1 MTHEAVHAE
10 IHNPH
15 TRRRLVAMAAAQ
27 LGSEAD
33 AEDCVQEALL
43 LAARSADGFA
53 GRASAFTWLYR
64 VVVNACRMQRR
75 ARRRVRRGA
84 GAHHLALEDL
94 VVHPPADTGSDP
106 EATLI
111 GHELSLAV
119 ADELRAVPAQES
131 RLFAQLLVDPRSSAE
146 IAREAGITRQAL
158 KSKVFRVRRRLES
171 RLLSASV

>member
-1 MTHEAVHAE
+1 MTNAAVRAE
-10 IHNPH
+10 IHNPT
-15 TRRRLVAMAAAQ
+15 TRRRLIAMAAAQ

-43 LAARSADGFA
+43 LAARNAEAFE

-75 ARRRVRRGA
+75 ARRRIRRGA
-84 GAHHLALEDL
+84 GVHHEPLEDL
-94 VVHPPADTGSDP
+94 LDHPAADTGSDP
-106 EATLI
+106 EAALL
-111 GHELSLAV
+111 GHELSRAV
-119 ADELRAVPAQES
+119 ADELRAIPGEES
-131 RLFAQLLVDPRSSAE
+131 RLFAQVLVDPRSSVE

-171 RLLSASV
+171 RLLGSSV

>member
-1 MTHEAVHAE
+1 MNNDAVHAA
-10 IHNPH
+10 IHDPT

-43 LAARSADGFA
+43 LAARNAEGFE

-75 ARRRVRRGA
+75 ARRRIRRGA
-84 GAHHLALEDL
+84 GAHHVAIEDL
-94 VVHPPADTGSDP
+94 LVHPAADTGSDP
-106 EATLI
+106 EAALL
-111 GHELSLAV
+111 GHELSRAV
-119 ADELRAVPAQES
+119 AAELRAVPDHES
-131 RLFAQLLVDPRSSAE
+131 RLFAQVLVDPRSTGE

-158 KSKVFRVRRRLES
+158 KSRVFRVRRRLES
-171 RLLSASV
+171 RLLTSSV